1 MINFREVLRRFLK
14 YLILALVSL
23 VSIYSI
29 PEKKPNMIELIKI
42 SVIIGITYC
51 VIDIVTPSIQIIV
64 NKDNSNK
71 DVDIDVIE
79 NENENEN

>member
-29 PEKKPNMIELIKI
+29 PEKKASMNELLKI
-42 SVIIGITYC
+42 CAIIGITYC
-51 VIDIVTPSIQIIV
+51 LIDIVTPSIQIIV
-64 NKDNSNK
+64 NKDNNK
-71 DVDIDVIE
+71 DVDIDIIE
-79 NENENEN
+79 KEN

>member
-51 VIDIVTPSIQIIV
+51 IIDIVTPSIQIIV
-64 NKDNSNK
+64 NKDNNK
-71 DVDIDVIE
+71 NVDIDVIE
-79 NENENEN
+79 NEN

>member
-29 PEKKPNMIELIKI
+29 PEKKPDMNELLKI
-42 SVIIGITYC
+42 STIIGITYC
-51 VIDIVTPSIQIIV
+51 LIDIVTPSIQIIV
-64 NKDNSNK
+64 NKNNNK

-79 NENENEN
+79 NEN

>member
-42 SVIIGITYC
+42 SVI
-51 VIDIVTPSIQIIV
+51 
-64 NKDNSNK
+64 
-71 DVDIDVIE
+71 
-79 NENENEN
+79 